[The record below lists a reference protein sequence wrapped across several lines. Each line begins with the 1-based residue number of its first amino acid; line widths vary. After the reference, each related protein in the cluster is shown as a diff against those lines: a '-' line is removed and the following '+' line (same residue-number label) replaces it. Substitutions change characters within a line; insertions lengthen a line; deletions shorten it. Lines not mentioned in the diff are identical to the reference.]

1 MLVDFF
7 FSWRWT
13 LLYVTDPYA
22 SKEVEFLMNF
32 SSFGHGSKLNLL
44 FLYPLYQRR
53 EYQAGFISQGG
64 KLDPVFYSS
73 TPPQKGDLWADF
85 PVTQSWRT
93 RRCKCQSGSPLHSIK
108 AGIGLCSPPVDCP
121 SNEERLNHN
130 SKRFTTVYVA
140 VGGPCGVIIPSG

>member
-1 MLVDFF
+1 MNTN
-7 FSWRWT
+7 FSEHSSWT
-13 LLYVTDPYA
+13 LFLSLTPLPVKSLNFRWIS
-22 SKEVEFLMNF
+22 SKPNLVFL
-32 SSFGHGSKLNLL
+32 S
-44 FLYPLYQRR
+44 PLYQRR
-53 EYQAGFISQGG
+53 EYQAVFISQGS

-73 TPPQKGDLWADF
+73 TPPQKGDLWGDF
-85 PVTQSWRT
+85 PATQSWRT
-93 RRCKCQSGSPLHSIK
+93 RRCKCQSGSTLHSIK